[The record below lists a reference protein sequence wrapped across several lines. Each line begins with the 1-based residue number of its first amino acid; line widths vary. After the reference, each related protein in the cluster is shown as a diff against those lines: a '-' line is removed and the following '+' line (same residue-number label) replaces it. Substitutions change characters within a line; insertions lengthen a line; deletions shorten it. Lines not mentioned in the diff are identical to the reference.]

1 MCIRD
6 SYLTE
11 IPQMLIDHDKQVE
24 VVNAVAP
31 QDILSINTP
40 EQLAEVEAVLLE
52 RLRKEVEPTP

>member
-1 MCIRD
+1 
-6 SYLTE
+6 
-11 IPQMLIDHDKQVE
+11 MLIDRDKQVE